1 MRAHSFR
8 KLAAR
13 TAAAAVVVGGL
24 ILGFSGLP
32 ATAAP
37 PPAGT
42 YTVLGDSYSAGS
54 GGGGESFPCFQSPN
68 GYGNVFATTNGLSV
82 TNLACYGATIGA
94 VKNSQVSGI
103 PSTSRLISLTVG
115 ANDVGSGQ
123 VAVACLTQ
131 TLVVCQGALAAAQAQ
146 LALLPG
152 QILGLT
158 KSIRAKA
165 PRAQVVYMGYPHL
178 FEVGNLPLDVAPIA
192 MTINSMVD
200 QLNGVLAQSAVDS
213 GARFV
218 SVTGYF
224 DGHGYPSADSWLIP
238 PFVPVPL
245 PVPLAFHPT
254 AAGYAYGYAAALQNT
269 KLSPALYA
277 GVWR

>member
-1 MRAHSFR
+1 MYSLSLK

-13 TAAAAVVVGGL
+13 TGAAALLSLGL
-24 ILGFSGLP
+24 IAGFAGVP

-68 GYGNVFATTNGLSV
+68 GYGNVFATTNGLAM
-82 TNLACYGATIGA
+82 TNLACYGATIGE
-94 VKNSQVSGI
+94 VKDSQVPLI
-103 PSTSRLISLTVG
+103 PSSSRLISLTVG

-123 VAVACLTQ
+123 VAVACLTG
-131 TLVVCQGALAAAQAQ
+131 TLEMCQGALGAAQAGLTQ
-146 LALLPG
+146 LPA

-158 KSIRAKA
+158 KSIRAEA
-165 PRAQVVYMGYPHL
+165 PRAQMVYMGYPHL
-178 FEVGNLPLDVAPIA
+178 LEAGNLPPDVAPIA
-192 MTINSMVD
+192 MTINAMVD
-200 QLNGVLAQSAVDS
+200 QLNAVLAQSAVDS

-218 SVTGYF
+218 PVTDYF

-254 AAGYAYGYAAALQNT
+254 AVGYAYGYAAALQNT